1 MRNSRMTTIA
11 TIAAAVSF
19 GSRRLMK
26 STFRPDFDSNG
37 MQIIWDHEFG
47 FLKETLVA
55 PVPRVAIMLGRTP
68 PPPRYKAA
76 SYCFGLFFGFHPHSW
91 LLMAYDSRDVL
102 RARWSASVKGF
113 GRRLLRRLG
122 VRRGRR
128 SKASQGG
135 NRGEVGGPFG
145 ERAYGDLRIA
155 DGWRARRLRSATLG
169 IFSGSAD
176 GWGFR
181 WRRCAGGRRW
191 PRSQEDLRPRPGV
204 ALVFRRAAGGGGDRR
219 CAAGCGATV
228 MSCRS

>member
-1 MRNSRMTTIA
+1 MCHSRMTTIA

-102 RARWSASVKGF
+102 RARWSASSGPLPF
-113 GRRLLRRLG
+113 RGDAGRQVSCSILPSTRLTVTAGSRGSCRKKPLIVWTTPFALFVLRARS
-122 VRRGRR
+122 RRGHC
-128 SKASQGG
+128 
-135 NRGEVGGPFG
+135 E
-145 ERAYGDLRIA
+145 
-155 DGWRARRLRSATLG
+155 
-169 IFSGSAD
+169 
-176 GWGFR
+176 
-181 WRRCAGGRRW
+181 
-191 PRSQEDLRPRPGV
+191 
-204 ALVFRRAAGGGGDRR
+204 
-219 CAAGCGATV
+219 
-228 MSCRS
+228 